1 MTRRRVAGVKEHAL
15 LLGLDI
21 GGTKL
26 GVCVGDASGRV
37 IASAR
42 LPVDPAARPELV
54 LDQGVALLHALVKK
68 AARGASGVRGV
79 PSAIGCACP
88 GPFDYLRQRFINPP
102 NNPRWHGFELGAYLS
117 RRFDLPHAIMNDAN
131 AAALAE
137 WKWGAARGATTAVFL
152 TMSTG
157 MGAGLIINKA
167 LYEGPLAL
175 AGEIGQ
181 IRLTPGDAGPVGFGK
196 RGSVEGYTSGPGMQ
210 QMARAE
216 ALMCR
221 HLQKPSGLLA
231 VLEKTG
237 DISTRDLCELA
248 AKRDPAARR
257 VTDRVAAELG
267 RLCAVL
273 TDILNPNV
281 IVLGTIGT
289 AYPRLFMPG
298 AMKVVKGEAIPH
310 AAALVKIK
318 PSAFE
323 PDERGDKQALA
334 VAVHSRARSIE

>member
-1 MTRRRVAGVKEHAL
+1 MPKPSVSKAL

-21 GGTKL
+21 GGTKV
-26 GVCVGDASGRV
+26 GVCVGDSSGRV
-37 IASAR
+37 LAAAK
-42 LPVDPAARPELV
+42 LPVDQNARPELV
-54 LDQGVALLHALVKK
+54 LDQAAALLHALVNSVSKK
-68 AARGASGVRGV
+68 TARGASGV
-79 PSAIGCACP
+79 PSAPSALGCACP
-88 GPFDYLRQRFINPP
+88 GPFDYQRQRFINPP

-137 WKWGAARGATTAVFL
+137 WKWGAARGAITAVFL

-157 MGAGLIINKA
+157 MGSGLIINNA
-167 LYEGPLAL
+167 LYEGPLGL

-216 ALMCR
+216 ALMCKQ
-221 HLQKPSGLLA
+221 LQKPTKLLD
-231 VLEKTG
+231 VLNKHG
-237 DISTRDLCELA
+237 DISTRDLCELS

-257 VTDRVAAELG
+257 VTDRASAELG
-267 RLCAVL
+267 RLCAIF

-289 AYPRLFMPG
+289 AYPKLFIPG
-298 AMKVVKGEAIPH
+298 AMKVVNSEAIPQ

-318 PSAFE
+318 PSAFD
-323 PDERGDKQALA
+323 PDQRGDKQALA
-334 VAVHSRARSIE
+334 VAANLITH